1 MNKDSFSAAALP
13 TLAAAHFLD
22 DTDISTGE
30 LKTLLELATAV
41 KQAPADYRRSLVGR
55 SIALLFEK
63 PSLRTRM
70 TFELAAL
77 QLGAG
82 AVFQDHRGERI
93 GEREPARDIARNLDR
108 WFDAIVA
115 RTFSHQT
122 LEELARWSS
131 APVINALSGSSHPCQ
146 ALADFQTI
154 GERFGELEG
163 LKIAYIGDGN
173 NVAHSL
179 LLCAAR
185 LGVSFTFSGAR
196 GFEPDSA
203 TMRRAAELAAVG
215 GATIA
220 VEPEAQ
226 AAVRGAAVV
235 YTDTWT
241 SMGWEQETQQRRI
254 AFADYQVTDE
264 LMAAARPDAVFMHC
278 LPALRGQEVSDSVI
292 ESDRSVVF
300 DQAENR
306 LHAQKALL
314 LMLLAGR

>member
-13 TLAAAHFLD
+13 TLATAHFLD

-41 KQAPADYRRSLVGR
+41 KRAPADYRRSLVGR

-154 GERFGELEG
+154 RERFGELEG

-203 TMRRAAELAAVG
+203 TMRRAAELAAAG

-226 AAVRGAAVV
+226 AAVRDAAVV

-314 LMLLAGR
+314 LMLLAGK